1 MKRNVPSLICTAALA
16 AVVFLAACDLA
27 PKYQRPV
34 TPTPAAYKESAP
46 QYPGS
51 TNVWK
56 IAQPNDAAQRGKW
69 WEVFTNAELNVLEEQ
84 VVVSNQT
91 IAVAIANVQS
101 ARAVARQARAQLY
114 PTLAGNPS
122 FTRSRTPFLGGRSGT
137 VSTGSGGGTV
147 TVSPSAFTESQYNL
161 PLNASWEPDLWGKF
175 RDTER
180 AALFEAQATRAD
192 LENTLLMVQG
202 EVASDYFQ
210 LRSQDALVQLYED
223 TVKAYRESLD
233 LTRVRYNTGI
243 ASDEDVAQAETQ
255 LKTSEAQAT
264 NLRILRAQLEHAIAV
279 LLGKPPAGFSIPI
292 EPLTISPPVMPLGLP
307 SDLLERRPDIAA
319 AERRVAEAN
328 QRIGVAKAA
337 YYPTITLSASGGFES
352 TALDRLLK
360 WSSRFWSIGA
370 NASESI
376 FDAGSRRA
384 TVEQFRAEYD
394 GTVASYRQ
402 TVLGAFQQVE
412 DDLSTLGILV
422 HEVDQQQDAV
432 NSAGRY
438 LSLAQQRY
446 KLGIDSYLNVIAAQ
460 TIYLQNRQS
469 LVSLREQQMAGSVQL
484 VEAAGG
490 GWATNQLPTTSQ
502 MLSRKPLP
510 PPGAGSQ

>member
-1 MKRNVPSLICTAALA
+1 MKRNVPSLLCIAALA
-16 AVVFLAACDLA
+16 AVVCVAGCDLA
-27 PKYQRPV
+27 PKYQRPI
-34 TPTPAAYKESAP
+34 TPTPAAFKESAP
-46 QYPGS
+46 QYPES

-56 IAQPNDAAQRGKW
+56 IARPNDAVQRGKW
-69 WEVFTNAELNVLEEQ
+69 WEVFTNAELNALEEQ
-84 VVVSNQT
+84 VIVSNQT

-114 PTLAGNPS
+114 PTLAANPA

-137 VSTGSGGGTV
+137 VTTGGGGGSV

-161 PLNASWEPDLWGKF
+161 PLDASWQPDLWGKF
-175 RDTER
+175 RGAEK
-180 AALFEAQATRAD
+180 AAAYEAQATRAD

-264 NLRILRAQLEHAIAV
+264 NLRILRNQLEHAIAV
-279 LLGKPPAGFSIPI
+279 LLGRPPSSLSIPV
-292 EPLTISPPVMPLGLP
+292 EPLTISPPAVPLGLP
-307 SDLLERRPDIAA
+307 SELLERRPDIAA

-337 YYPTITLSASGGFES
+337 YYPNITLSASGGFES
-352 TALDRLLK
+352 TTLDNLLK
-360 WSSRFWSIGA
+360 WSSRTWSIGTSL
-370 NASESI
+370 SETI
-376 FDAGSRRA
+376 FDAGARRA

-394 GTVASYRQ
+394 GTVATYRQ

-412 DDLSTLGILV
+412 DDLSTLGVLV
-422 HEVDQQQDAV
+422 REVDQQQDAV

-438 LSLAQQRY
+438 LALAQERY
-446 KLGIDSYLNVIAAQ
+446 KLGIDSYLNVITAQ
-460 TIYLQNRQS
+460 TTYLQNRQT
-469 LVSLREQQMAGSVQL
+469 LVNLRELQMSSSVQL

-490 GWATNQLPTTSQ
+490 AWATNQLPTPAQ
-502 MLSRKPLP
+502 MLSRKQLP
-510 PPGAGSQ
+510 PPGSGSQ

>member
-1 MKRNVPSLICTAALA
+1 MKPNTSFSPCCAIFAAALCFA
-16 AVVFLAACDLA
+16 GCDLA
-27 PKYQRPV
+27 PSYRQPAV
-34 TPTPAAYKESAP
+34 ATPAAFKESAP
-46 QYPGS
+46 QYPES
-51 TNVWK
+51 SNVWK
-56 IAQPNDAAQRGKW
+56 VARPNDAAQRGKW
-69 WEVFTNAELNVLEEQ
+69 WEVFTNTELNALEEQ

-91 IAVAIANVQS
+91 IAAAIANVQS
-101 ARAVARQARAQLY
+101 ARAVARQARAALY
-114 PTLAGNPS
+114 PTLAANPS
-122 FTRSRTPFLGGRSGT
+122 FTRSRTPFLGGRGGT
-137 VSTGSGGGTV
+137 VTTGSGGGSV
-147 TVSPSAFTESQYNL
+147 TIAPSAFTESQYNL
-161 PLNASWEPDLWGKF
+161 PLDASWEPDLWGKF
-175 RDTER
+175 RDAEK
-180 AALFEAQATRAD
+180 AAAFEAQATRAD

-210 LRSQDALVQLYED
+210 LRSQDALFQLYED

-264 NLRILRAQLEHAIAV
+264 NLRIQRAQLEHAIAV
-279 LLGKPPAGFSIPI
+279 LLGKPPAEVTIPV
-292 EPLTISPPVMPLGLP
+292 EPLTISPPAMPFGLP
-307 SDLLERRPDIAA
+307 SELLERRPDIAA

-352 TALDRLLK
+352 TALDNLLK
-360 WSSRFWSIGA
+360 WSSRAWSIGSSL
-370 NASESI
+370 SETI
-376 FDAGSRRA
+376 FDAGARRA
-384 TVEQFRAEYD
+384 TVEQYRAEYD
-394 GTVASYRQ
+394 STVATYRQ

-422 HEVDQQQDAV
+422 HEVNQQQDAV

-438 LSLAQQRY
+438 LALAQERY
-446 KLGIDSYLNVIAAQ
+446 KLGIDSYLNVITAQ
-460 TIYLQNRQS
+460 TAYLQNRQS
-469 LVSLREQQMAGSVQL
+469 LVNLREQQMTSSVQL

-490 GWATNQLPTTSQ
+490 GWETNQLPTPGQ

-510 PPGAGSQ
+510 PPGAGSK